1 MGHISPRRL
10 RQNRAISPERLSLLG
25 HPPKRRSTSTTRKK
39 RVLGHSRRLAERA
52 MGDIPISPSR
62 ERSHITLRLRQQ
74 QSPRPETA
82 WWTSSKTLGQ
92 KDDKKKQDQAITSE
106 AIRQA
111 WLQRLRPRASH
122 QCSPVESNEMQKRKR
137 KCKV

>member
-1 MGHISPRRL
+1 
-10 RQNRAISPERLSLLG
+10 
-25 HPPKRRSTSTTRKK
+25 
-39 RVLGHSRRLAERA
+39 
-52 MGDIPISPSR
+52 MGDIPISPSH

-82 WWTSSKTLGQ
+82 WWTSSENLGQ
-92 KDDKKKQDQAITSE
+92 KDDKKRQDQTITSE

-122 QCSPVESNEMQKRKR
+122 QCSSVEPSEKRKR
-137 KCKV
+137 ECKV

>member
-1 MGHISPRRL
+1 M
-10 RQNRAISPERLSLLG
+10 
-25 HPPKRRSTSTTRKK
+25 RSTSTTRKK

-52 MGDIPISPSR
+52 TGDIPISPSR
-62 ERSHITLRLRQQ
+62 KRSHITLRLHQQ
-74 QSPRPETA
+74 QSSGLESA
-82 WWTSSKTLGQ
+82 WWTPPEILGQ
-92 KDDKKKQDQAITSE
+92 KDDKEKQDQAVTNE

-122 QCSPVESNEMQKRKR
+122 QCPPVESNETQKRKR

>member
-1 MGHISPRRL
+1 MAQISPRRL

-25 HPPKRRSTSTTRKK
+25 HPPKMRSTSTTRKK

-62 ERSHITLRLRQQ
+62 ERNHITLRLRQQ
-74 QSPRPETA
+74 QSPGLESA
-82 WWTSSKTLGQ
+82 WWTSPEILSQ
-92 KDDKKKQDQAITSE
+92 KDDKKRQDQSIASE

-122 QCSPVESNEMQKRKR
+122 QCSSVESNETQKRKSE
-137 KCKV
+137 CKV